1 MSSDLVQ
8 VRYTKWNG
16 ALHWHFDMT
25 RLGEDEY
32 GIWLGAPA
40 GTELRRGDSDVIK
53 VSPAFAALMPSGLW
67 TAVFWTAVFN
77 EVTPDSP
84 FGYDVYIDVC
94 TPPVWD
100 GDTVTAIDLDLDVVR
115 TFAGEVRLEDEDEFV
130 EHAASMEYPDH
141 IVAAARAAA
150 AAMVTAVE
158 ANEEPFDEVGRAW
171 LEMAR
176 ASSE

>member
-1 MSSDLVQ
+1 
-8 VRYTKWNG
+8 
-16 ALHWHFDMT
+16 MT
-25 RLGEDEY
+25 RLGEDEH

-40 GTELRRGDSDVIK
+40 GTELRRGDTDLTKI
-53 VSPAFAALMPSGLW
+53 SPAFAALMPSGLW
-67 TAVFWTAVFN
+67 TAVFN

-84 FGYDVYIDVC
+84 FGYDLYIDVC

-130 EHAASMEYPDH
+130 EHAAAMEYPQH
-141 IVAAARAAA
+141 IIAAARAAA

-158 ANEEPFDEVGRAW
+158 AAEEPFNEVGRAW
-171 LEMAR
+171 LAL
-176 ASSE
+176 ATDLP

>member
-1 MSSDLVQ
+1 
-8 VRYTKWNG
+8 
-16 ALHWHFDMT
+16 MT
-25 RLGEDEY
+25 RLGEDEH

-40 GTELRRGDSDVIK
+40 GTELRRGDTDLTKI
-53 VSPAFAALMPSGLW
+53 SPAFAALMPSGLW
-67 TAVFWTAVFN
+67 TAVFN

-84 FGYDVYIDVC
+84 FGYDLYIDVC

-130 EHAASMEYPDH
+130 EHAAAMEYPQH
-141 IVAAARAAA
+141 IIDAARAAA

-158 ANEEPFDEVGRAW
+158 AAEEPFNEVGRAW
-171 LEMAR
+171 LAL
-176 ASSE
+176 ATDLP